1 MLVSFAGGI
10 LAVHKILPLSHEFI
24 LALSCSIVICLVA
37 ILFLSPRVRIYPL
50 IIIFF
55 LIGALLSQ
63 GNRHPSR
70 LIPLANLHKRAV
82 IEGTVLDPPKII
94 DGKIAKI
101 KLRAQELI
109 LKGDAVPIDEDIVVT
124 VYNHIPKLEAGDK
137 IRFPARLRAFKNFN
151 NPGNYNYEEA
161 MRLKGLTCSASVSDG
176 RRIVPMGPGH
186 LPFPRGLIET
196 IQKPVRDLFKEQL
209 DARNFALFRALIL
222 GERQGLDPA
231 LREPFNQT
239 GLGHMLAVSGLHIGL
254 VAWVAFFLFKWVL
267 SRSYRLALEIDVR
280 KMSAFLTAFPVI
292 GYTLL
297 AGFQVSSQRAM
308 IMILA
313 FLGSLILGREREVW
327 STLALA
333 GLIILF
339 LDPNALFS
347 ISFQLSFMAVI
358 GILWLTPAILDK
370 FHYLDNSQQVRMS
383 FLNRL
388 LAYFTGLVAVT
399 ASATIFLIPITC
411 YYFHRISLVSIPAN
425 LTTVPILGMWVIPLG
440 LLSAITAPFSSNVA
454 CFFLHLGAWG
464 LNKMMAIIEF
474 WSHIPWSSIWTV
486 TPNLFETFLFYSFIL
501 GIFFFKRRR
510 WAKIGVALIATL
522 ILSDVAYW
530 VYQVRFNRDLEVTF
544 LDVGQGNAALVAFP
558 GGKKMII
565 DGGGFSRGSFDV
577 GKMVVASYL
586 WHKKISQIDYVV
598 LSHPQADHMNGLRFI
613 AKAFRPKEFWYNGDQ
628 VETETF
634 RDLMAI
640 IEAGKIKTLLPSDLR
655 NGIEINGVRVN
666 ILHPDPDGQPLILEK
681 DGKWLNNNSLVLKIA
696 YKGKTFLFPGDLEK
710 PGEEV
715 LVSNAGEMIRS
726 DILLSPHHGSK
737 TSSSKE
743 FLGMVQPGI
752 CIISSRE
759 GSSNNFPHQTVLD
772 RLRVMGCRVIRI
784 SRSGAVEVIVGKDRF
799 KVRTFLE
806 EKGL

>member
-10 LAVHKILPLSHEFI
+10 LTVHKILPVGHGFI
-24 LALSCSIVICLVA
+24 LALFFSIVICLVA
-37 ILFLSPRVRIYPL
+37 IPFLSPRIRIYSL
-50 IIIFF
+50 ILIFF
-55 LIGALLSQ
+55 LTGALLSQ
-63 GNRHPSR
+63 RNRHPSR
-70 LIPLANLHKRAV
+70 LIPLANLYKSVV

-101 KLRAQELI
+101 NLRAQELI

-124 VYNHIPKLEAGDK
+124 VYNHTPRLEAGDK
-137 IRFPARLRAFKNFN
+137 IRFPARLRPFKNFN

-176 RRIVPMGPGH
+176 RRIVPMGPGC

-222 GERQGLDPA
+222 GERNGLDPR

-254 VAWVAFFLFKWVL
+254 VAWAAFFLFKWIL
-267 SRSYRLALEIDVR
+267 SLSYRLALEIDIR

-370 FHYLDNSQQVRMS
+370 FHYPDNSQQEKMS
-383 FLNRL
+383 FPNRL

-399 ASATIFLIPITC
+399 ASAMIFLIPITC
-411 YYFHRISLVSIPAN
+411 YYFHRISLVSITAN

-440 LLSAITAPFSSNVA
+440 LVSAITAPFSFNVA
-454 CFFLHLGAWG
+454 SFFLHLGAWG

-486 TPNLFETFLFYSFIL
+486 TPNIFEIFLFYSFIL

-510 WAKIGVALIATL
+510 WAKMGVTLIAVL
-522 ILSDVAYW
+522 ILSNVTYW

-577 GKMVVASYL
+577 GKMVVAPYL
-586 WHKKISQIDYVV
+586 WHKKISQIDYMV

-613 AKAFRPKEFWYNGDQ
+613 AKVFRPKEFWYNGDQ
-628 VETETF
+628 VETATF
-634 RDLMAI
+634 RELKAI
-640 IEAGKIKTLLPSDLR
+640 IATEKIKELLPGDLR
-655 NGIEINGVRVN
+655 DGIEINGAMVS
-666 ILHPDPDGQPLILEK
+666 ILHPDPDGQPLIVQK
-681 DGKWLNNNSLVLKIA
+681 AGKWLNNNSLVLKIA
-696 YKGKTFLFPGDLEK
+696 YRGKTFLFPGDLEK
-710 PGEEV
+710 QGEEV
-715 LVSNAGEMIRS
+715 LISNAGEMVKS

-737 TSSSKE
+737 TSSSKG

-759 GSSNNFPHQTVLD
+759 GNSGNFPHQTVLE
-772 RLRVMGCRVIRI
+772 RLRHMGCRVIRI

-806 EKGL
+806 ER